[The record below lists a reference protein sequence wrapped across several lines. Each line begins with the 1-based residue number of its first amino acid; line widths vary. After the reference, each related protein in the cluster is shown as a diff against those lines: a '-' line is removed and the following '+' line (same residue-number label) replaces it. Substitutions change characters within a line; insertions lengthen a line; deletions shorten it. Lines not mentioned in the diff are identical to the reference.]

1 MENRKRKEEKE
12 GKKEKKEGKKR
23 KKGKGKRKKS
33 KIKKGKKKRKKRRGE
48 KTEVAF
54 VFILLSILLLAH
66 GPSPLSSWELRKK
79 TLNQMFLNGWH
90 FLVADRV
97 GRFQS
102 RAVSTAIAN
111 SKATDDFCFTI

>member
-1 MENRKRKEEKE
+1 M
-12 GKKEKKEGKKR
+12 
-23 KKGKGKRKKS
+23 
-33 KIKKGKKKRKKRRGE
+33 
-48 KTEVAF
+48 AF

-111 SKATDDFCFTI
+111 SKATDGFCFTI